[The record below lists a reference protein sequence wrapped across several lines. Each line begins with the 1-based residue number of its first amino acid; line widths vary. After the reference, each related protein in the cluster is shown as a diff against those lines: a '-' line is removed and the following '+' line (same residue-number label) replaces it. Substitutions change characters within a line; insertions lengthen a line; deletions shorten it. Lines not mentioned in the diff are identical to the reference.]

1 MWQVRTFMSK
11 TTPQA
16 LDYGDQHINDW
27 IARDKPKVVFVN
39 QSTGQVEAKMGAKE
53 TVLFIN
59 IWYEKPDEPTTP
71 A

>member
-1 MWQVRTFMSK
+1 MWQVRTFMAK

-16 LDYGDQHINDW
+16 LEYGDQHINEW
-27 IARDKPKVVFVN
+27 ITKENAKINFV
-39 QSTGQVEAKMGAKE
+39 SMATGQIEAKMGAKE

-59 IWYEKPDEPTTP
+59 VWYEKQGAPS